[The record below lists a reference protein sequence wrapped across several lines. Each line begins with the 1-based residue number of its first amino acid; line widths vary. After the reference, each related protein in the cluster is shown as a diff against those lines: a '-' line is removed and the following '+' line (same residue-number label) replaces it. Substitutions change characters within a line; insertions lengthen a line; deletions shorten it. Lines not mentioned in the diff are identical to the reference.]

1 MTVFLTI
8 IVMIIIGAIIGGVTN
23 SLAIKMLFRPY
34 EPKFIGN
41 WKIPFTPGLIPKRR
55 EELAKQLGKMVV
67 EHLITAEGISKKIKQ
82 ESFRQQVSEWAQN
95 ELEKQLNKEIRLE
108 DFLNQ
113 VGINITEKHLRD
125 KLTKLSSNYVQKYM
139 VENKDQLIRDVLDE
153 QLIAKA
159 TSGINQIGDYIQVQL
174 TAALASDAARQRLN
188 NLVNSYLDG
197 KGFFGSM
204 ISSFIGEEGLAD
216 KVQPVLVD
224 YSRSKE
230 ASHWI
235 NQMVQTEWNRLL
247 DRPISVVDDK
257 LNREVIGDTIGKIIA
272 TNVPVDD
279 ILNGPVSELV
289 NPIKPQLV
297 DQILPNTVE
306 KLLTVLADRIEPILN
321 NIGLEEIVE
330 KEVSG
335 FPLQRVEQ
343 LVLNISRKEFK
354 LITYLGALLG
364 GIIGLIQGILVV
376 LIG

>member
-1 MTVFLTI
+1 
-8 IVMIIIGAIIGGVTN
+8 MIIIGAIIGGVTN